1 MSNSDFNPTPDQDP
15 DQDPQEEPMNDPW
28 SDLQADGKQFEV
40 PDYFPDELPL
50 FMPGTLVRHRRYG
63 YRGVVVDFDMSC
75 HADDTWYHANPSHP
89 DRDQPWY
96 HVLVHGS
103 TINTYAAQE
112 NMIIDATGGQI
123 DHHLVKHFFDG
134 IDDLGYQR
142 NAEPWPTFEE

>member
-1 MSNSDFNPTPDQDP
+1 MFNSDSNPPPDFDP
-15 DQDPQEEPMNDPW
+15 EKDPQENPANTPWEEP
-28 SDLQADGKQFEV
+28 QAQGDQLEI

-63 YRGVVVDFDMSC
+63 YRGVVVDFDMTC
-75 HADDTWYHANPSHP
+75 HADDNWYRANPSHP

-112 NMIIDATGGQI
+112 NLIADATGGQI
-123 DHHLVKHFFDG
+123 DHPLVQHFFDG
-134 IDDLGYQR
+134 IDTTGYNR
-142 NAEPWPTFEE
+142 NAEAWPNFEE